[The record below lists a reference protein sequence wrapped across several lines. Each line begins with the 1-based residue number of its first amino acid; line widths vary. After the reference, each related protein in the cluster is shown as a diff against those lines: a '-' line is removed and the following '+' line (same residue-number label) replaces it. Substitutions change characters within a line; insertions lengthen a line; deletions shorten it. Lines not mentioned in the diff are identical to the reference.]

1 MELSFMGDVAVL
13 LRSAT
18 DVVLVAFISLIQ
30 SQLNLS
36 PSSTAVDEL
45 RGKNLQPF
53 ATTLG

>member
-1 MELSFMGDVAVL
+1 MGGVAVL

-18 DVVLVAFISLIQ
+18 DVVLAAFISLIL

-45 RGKNLQPF
+45 RGKNLRPF

>member
-1 MELSFMGDVAVL
+1 MGGVAVL

-18 DVVLVAFISLIQ
+18 DVVLAAFISLIL

-45 RGKNLQPF
+45 LGKNLRPF